1 MLKKITR
8 CLRQAAAQWKKSE
21 RGSAAVEFAL
31 VAGPFIM
38 VLGTLVETG
47 LMMLTEHAIQ
57 SGVQDAA
64 RLVRTGQVKSKN
76 LDATA
81 FKASVC
87 NTAGI
92 IINCST
98 GVTVYVNSAV
108 NFASLA
114 SSLPSFTNVGPS
126 TATPNPPV
134 VFTPGSGSQPAAVI
148 ATYDWTFSMWGM
160 TPFGNVQG
168 GAARRLVGFAIFQNE
183 PF

>member
-1 MLKKITR
+1 MLKKIARRLARAT
-8 CLRQAAAQWKKSE
+8 AQWKSSE

-31 VAGPFIM
+31 VAGPFIL
-38 VLGTLVETG
+38 VLGSLVETG
-47 LMMLTEHAIQ
+47 LMMLTEHALQ
-57 SGVQDAA
+57 SGVQDAS

-76 LDATA
+76 LDAAA

-92 IINCST
+92 LINCST

-114 SSLPSFTNVGPS
+114 AALPSFTNVGP
-126 TATPNPPV
+126 TTQQPNPPTV
-134 VFTPGSGSQPAAVI
+134 YTPGTGSQPAAVI

-160 TPFGNVQG
+160 SAFGNVQG